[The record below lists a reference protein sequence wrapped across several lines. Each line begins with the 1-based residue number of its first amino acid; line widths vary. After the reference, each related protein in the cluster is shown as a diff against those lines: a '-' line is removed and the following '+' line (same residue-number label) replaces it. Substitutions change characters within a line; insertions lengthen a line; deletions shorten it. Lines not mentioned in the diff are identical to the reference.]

1 MAPLRFVGAAAAR
14 YRARPGYAI
23 DVVDDV
29 AGAVRAYQEGAGKAA
44 TGFVDSADVTAG
56 GGSATGSPSAGR
68 RPICWPAAT

>member
-1 MAPLRFVGAAAAR
+1 MVLGLDPGVADGLVGGGTR
-14 YRARPGYAI
+14 R
-23 DVVDDV
+23 
-29 AGAVRAYQEGAGKAA
+29 AVRAYQEGAGKAA